1 MNANTASNFVT
12 VNQFTTPNMIINMS
26 GLKINQKSFT
36 FSLMLS
42 GSMNGVIYSEPVEIT
57 GKVTVELMNWLTL
70 VKDEKVQV
78 KADNEKGFE
87 WIKSGRRVTS
97 FQRYLEKAGW
107 GSIVDSPNTLED
119 LVFECSNTSEDYIA
133 NPFRLVTRLNGTAT
147 LTMVNIPSK
156 KRIETINEE
165 TGEHTI
171 RYTTKYGTFKDGTAV
186 KAFIHPTKYRRYT
199 FEEITQREVYVAP
212 LVAE

>member
-36 FSLMLS
+36 FSMLL
-42 GSMNGVIYSEPVEIT
+42 SMSANGVIYSEPITIT

-107 GSIVDSPNTLED
+107 GSIVDSPNSLED
-119 LVFECSNTSEDYIA
+119 LIFESDNLSDNYIS
-133 NPFRLVTRLNGTAT
+133 NPFRLVTRLDGTAT

-156 KRIETINEE
+156 KRIETVNEE
-165 TGEHTI
+165 TGEHTV
-171 RYTTKYGTFKDGTAV
+171 RYTTKYGKFADGKSV
-186 KAFIHPTKYRRYT
+186 RAFIHPSKYRRYT

-212 LVAE
+212 VTAE

>member
-26 GLKINQKSFT
+26 GLKINQKAFT

-97 FQRYLEKAGW
+97 FQRYL
-107 GSIVDSPNTLED
+107 
-119 LVFECSNTSEDYIA
+119 
-133 NPFRLVTRLNGTAT
+133 
-147 LTMVNIPSK
+147 
-156 KRIETINEE
+156 
-165 TGEHTI
+165 
-171 RYTTKYGTFKDGTAV
+171 
-186 KAFIHPTKYRRYT
+186 
-199 FEEITQREVYVAP
+199 
-212 LVAE
+212 

>member
-26 GLKINQKSFT
+26 GLKINQKAFT

-107 GSIVDSPNTLED
+107 GSIVDSPNRRLHRQSIQIGNKIKWYRNTHNGKHSFQKENRNHQRGNRRTHHQIHYQIWYIQRWYS
-119 LVFECSNTSEDYIA
+119 CQSIHSSN
-133 NPFRLVTRLNGTAT
+133 
-147 LTMVNIPSK
+147 
-156 KRIETINEE
+156 
-165 TGEHTI
+165 
-171 RYTTKYGTFKDGTAV
+171 
-186 KAFIHPTKYRRYT
+186 
-199 FEEITQREVYVAP
+199 
-212 LVAE
+212 

>member
-87 WIKSGRRVTS
+87 WI
-97 FQRYLEKAGW
+97 
-107 GSIVDSPNTLED
+107 
-119 LVFECSNTSEDYIA
+119 
-133 NPFRLVTRLNGTAT
+133 TR
-147 LTMVNIPSK
+147 
-156 KRIETINEE
+156 
-165 TGEHTI
+165 
-171 RYTTKYGTFKDGTAV
+171 
-186 KAFIHPTKYRRYT
+186 
-199 FEEITQREVYVAP
+199 
-212 LVAE
+212 